1 MSNKAPLPLLASLAV
16 FLIYVAL
23 IATSSHTLAQSQ
35 IVKKSNSGICHPP
48 ESSYYERT
56 RDFRPFETL
65 QACLDSGGRLPA
77 NLNSSAV
84 SEGTPERLPRST
96 TSSAS
101 ASGYDRSRFGHG
113 WDDADGD
120 CQDSRAEALIATS
133 STQVRFA
140 DSRRCRVTTG
150 RWISPFTENIIQNS
164 SEIDIDHVVPLRW
177 AWDRGADQWSQQERE
192 NFANDSV
199 NLIPV
204 EASLN
209 RSKGARGPDEWL
221 PPSGQCGYI
230 ARFVRIVR
238 VYGLDMEADE
248 ERGIQELLGQ
258 CQVN

>member
-1 MSNKAPLPLLASLAV
+1 MAVSLL
-16 FLIYVAL
+16 FVAL
-23 IATSSHTLAQSQ
+23 IAISSQTLAQGQ
-35 IVKKSNSGICHPP
+35 IVKKSNSDICHPP

-56 RDFRPFETL
+56 RNFRPFESV

-77 NLNSSAV
+77 NLTRSAV
-84 SEGTPERLPRST
+84 SEGTSLRLPRST
-96 TSSAS
+96 RSSAPV
-101 ASGYDRSRFGHG
+101 SGYDRSRFGHG

-140 DSRRCRVTTG
+140 DGRRCRVTTG
-150 RWISPFTENIIQNS
+150 RWITPYTENIIQNS

-177 AWDRGADQWSQQERE
+177 AWDRGADQWSQQKRE
-192 NFANDSV
+192 SFANDPV
-199 NLIPV
+199 NLLPV

-209 RSKGARGPDEWL
+209 RAKGARGPDEWL
-221 PPSGQCGYI
+221 PPSGQCGYV

-258 CQVN
+258 CQGN

>member
-1 MSNKAPLPLLASLAV
+1 MGNKALTRAPIAV
-16 FLIYVAL
+16 FLVFVAL
-23 IATSSHTLAQSQ
+23 IATSPQALAQSQ
-35 IVKKSNSGICHPP
+35 IVKKSNSDICHPP

-56 RDFRPFETL
+56 RNYRPFETL

-77 NLNSSAV
+77 NLSRSAV
-84 SEGTPERLPRST
+84 SKVSSEPLPRST
-96 TSSAS
+96 TRSAS
-101 ASGYDRSRFGHG
+101 SSGYDRSRFGQG

-133 STQVRFA
+133 NTQVRFA

-150 RWISPFTENIIQNS
+150 RWVSPFTENIIQNS

-177 AWDRGADQWSQQERE
+177 AWDRGAAQWSQQERE
-192 NFANDSV
+192 NFANDPV

-221 PPSGQCGYI
+221 PPSGQCSYV

-238 VYGLDMEADE
+238 VYGLNMKASE
-248 ERGIQELLGQ
+248 ERSIQALLDR
-258 CQVN
+258 CQDN